1 MGIETILIVFGL
13 IAVVALAFGRGRPGR
28 VRRSNPQPKSKS

>member
-13 IAVVALAFGRGRPGR
+13 IAVVAIVAAVKKGNGK
-28 VRRSNPQPKSKS
+28 RS

>member
-13 IAVVALAFGRGRPGR
+13 IAVVGLVFTLSRD
-28 VRRSNPQPKSKS
+28 RRDGHDGQH